1 MRIFKNRTMIGVLCI
16 LFSLFICFGLTPM
29 FNRAVSQKTGIVR
42 VTRDIRAGDRITAA
56 MVTTAE
62 VGGYNLP
69 ENVLRDKAAV
79 VGQYAAAD
87 LSPGDYILNTKLSD
101 SPASENAYLYNL
113 NGEKQ
118 AISVTIKSFA
128 NGLSGKLQSGDV
140 VSVIAPDYRKS
151 GVTVV
156 PAELRYVE
164 VIGVTASSG
173 YDANTGEAPD
183 EEDERELPA
192 TVTLLAV
199 PEQAAALAEL
209 EAEGRIH
216 LALVYRGAPEQ
227 AAQFILAQ
235 QAVLDEM
242 RAVAEDTAEEATGA
256 ENTAEEAAI
265 VDSSATTG
273 TNATATN
280 STNNPAATGGGG
292 NSPAPS
298 ESEANADAP

>member
-16 LFSLFICFGLTPM
+16 LASLFICFGLTPM
-29 FNRAVSQKTGIVR
+29 FNRAVSQKTEIVR

-56 MVTTAE
+56 MVTTAQ

-79 VGQYAAAD
+79 LGRYAAAD

-101 SPASENAYLYNL
+101 SPAAENAGLYSL

-128 NGLSGKLQSGDV
+128 NGLSGKLQSGDI
-140 VSVIAPDYRKS
+140 VSVIAPDYRKL
-151 GVTVV
+151 GVAVV

-173 YDANTGEAPD
+173 YDTNTGEAPV

-209 EAEGRIH
+209 EAEGKLH
-216 LALVYRGAPEQ
+216 LALVYRGAPEN
-227 AAQFILAQ
+227 AARFIEAQ
-235 QAVLDEM
+235 QAVMDGM
-242 RAVAEDTAEEATGA
+242 RAA
-256 ENTAEEAAI
+256 AEEAAAKA
-265 VDSSATTG
+265 SGAEGFSADD
-273 TNATATN
+273 
-280 STNNPAATGGGG
+280 GGGA
-292 NSPAPS
+292 SAVP
-298 ESEANADAP
+298 EREARTDAASF